1 MKAPKAVPGT
11 ASGWK
16 EGAGGHYLQ
25 TSVPSARVLPLGIFT
40 ISNTTFRLP
49 RGQEGCARTG
59 LSQPHR
65 LGDPSSVRPKCLF
78 SSSSFPAQQD
88 FPRELLLR
96 PQFHRIPWAIHGSL
110 KPPFLRGH
118 FWFCFLFFIPLNH
131 LPEQIPLLLQ
141 EQLLPSRSLGDE
153 PSTCHYGKP
162 AEFPGQGPAH
172 LSAHSAPAH
181 AFLGGK
187 RAGKVG
193 IPPPPAS
200 GDTGSSPGHGA
211 PEHCTDTPGAPG

>member
-1 MKAPKAVPGT
+1 MM
-11 ASGWK
+11 
-16 EGAGGHYLQ
+16 
-25 TSVPSARVLPLGIFT
+25 
-40 ISNTTFRLP
+40 
-49 RGQEGCARTG
+49 C
-59 LSQPHR
+59 PHR
-65 LGDPSSVRPKCLF
+65 PVPASQAGRSQCSVRPKSLF

-88 FPRELLLR
+88 LPRELLLR

-118 FWFCFLFFIPLNH
+118 FWFCFHLFIPLNH
-131 LPEQIPLLLQ
+131 LPEQIPPLLQ
-141 EQLLPSRSLGDE
+141 EQLLPSSSLGDE

-172 LSAHSAPAH
+172 LSTHLSAHSAPAH
-181 AFLGGK
+181 ALLGGK

-211 PEHCTDTPGAPG
+211 PEHRTDTPGAPG